1 MVGRLFTQTELFG
14 TLMRAGVEH
23 VVYEQSLKNL
33 MERMNEHIKDRT
45 EAFDDLFP
53 CRKPKF
59 DHVKNWLKA
68 FRFFYNYVLTNEEI
82 GSAPISNEQLPEWI
96 KPILLIASMR

>member
-1 MVGRLFTQTELFG
+1 MVGRLFTQTKLFG
-14 TLMRAGVEH
+14 TLIRAGVEH
-23 VVYEQSLKNL
+23 VVYEHSLKNL
-33 MERMNEHIKDRT
+33 MERMNEHTKDRT

-68 FRFFYNYVLTNEEI
+68 FRFFYNYVFTNEEI
-82 GSAPISNEQLPEWI
+82 GSAPLSNNNCLN
-96 KPILLIASMR
+96 

>member
-1 MVGRLFTQTELFG
+1 
-14 TLMRAGVEH
+14 
-23 VVYEQSLKNL
+23 
-33 MERMNEHIKDRT
+33 MERINEYIKDGT

-59 DHVKNWLKA
+59 DHVKNWFKA
-68 FRFFYNYVLTNEEI
+68 FRFFYNYVFTNEEI
-82 GSAPISNEQLPEWI
+82 GSPPLSNEQLSEWI

>member
-1 MVGRLFTQTELFG
+1 ML
-14 TLMRAGVEH
+14 AGVDH

-33 MERMNEHIKDRT
+33 IEKINDYIKDRT

-59 DHVKNWLKA
+59 EHVKNWLKA
-68 FRFFYNYVLTNEEI
+68 FRFYNYVFTNEEI
-82 GSAPISNEQLPEWI
+82 GSAPIFNDQLPEWI

>member
-1 MVGRLFTQTELFG
+1 MVGRLFTQKELFG
-14 TLMRAGVEH
+14 TLMRAGLEH
-23 VVYEQSLKNL
+23 VVYEQGLKNL
-33 MERMNEHIKDRT
+33 MERMNEYIKHKKLLRT
-45 EAFDDLFP
+45 

-82 GSAPISNEQLPEWI
+82 GSALLSND
-96 KPILLIASMR
+96 

>member
-1 MVGRLFTQTELFG
+1 MLAWVDN
-14 TLMRAGVEH
+14 

-33 MERMNEHIKDRT
+33 IEKINDYIKDRT

-59 DHVKNWLKA
+59 EHVKNWLKA
-68 FRFFYNYVLTNEEI
+68 FRFFYNYVFTNEEI
-82 GSAPISNEQLPEWI
+82 GSAPLSNEQLSEWI

>member
-1 MVGRLFTQTELFG
+1 MKNRKPQVSRVIQSIRGDMLFSTE
-14 TLMRAGVEH
+14 
-23 VVYEQSLKNL
+23 LKNL

-53 CRKPKF
+53 CRRPKF

-68 FRFFYNYVLTNEEI
+68 FRFFYNYVFTNEEI
-82 GSAPISNEQLPEWI
+82 GLAPLSNEQLPEWI